1 MKRWTFLTLG
11 VLVLLLM
18 PAALGMIF
26 FYAPLERTMGVI
38 QKIFYFHVGYA
49 AMMMFGFGICGIASL
64 VYLSLPRAK
73 ADVRMYADAIAVGAA
88 EVGLVGG
95 AGVMIMGPLWAHEAW
110 GTYWTWEPRLTLS
123 LVAFFMFLAYMAL
136 RSFSGKGDYARVVS
150 AGLAVLGLPALYFI
164 HVAVSKW
171 GGAHPRV
178 VFTGGLKSGGMKET
192 FFMALGTMLLT
203 GVLLGWLR
211 AWVEV
216 QQVRM
221 SNLIMRVDALRREVT
236 DE

>member
-1 MKRWTFLTLG
+1 MKRWLLFLLG
-11 VLVLLLM
+11 VVVLLAV
-18 PAALGMIF
+18 PAVLGMIF
-26 FYAPLERTMGVI
+26 YFAPLERTMGVV

-49 AMMMFGFGICGIASL
+49 AMMMFGFGICGVSSL
-64 VYLSLPRAK
+64 VYLSTGRERKKLRL
-73 ADVRMYADAIAVGAA
+73 YADATAVASA

-123 LVAFFMFLAYMAL
+123 LVAFFLFLAYMAL
-136 RSFSGKGDYARVVS
+136 RSYAGDDEHSKMVS
-150 AGLAVLGLPALYFI
+150 AGLAILGLPALYFI
-164 HVAVSKW
+164 HIAVSKW

-178 VFTGGLKSGGMKET
+178 VFTGGLRSGGMKET
-192 FFMALGTMLLT
+192 FFAALAALLLM

-216 QQVRM
+216 QTMRM
-221 SNLIMRVDALRREVT
+221 KDLMMRVDAARREV
-236 DE
+236 E

>member
-1 MKRWTFLTLG
+1 MKRWIFFLLG

-18 PAALGMIF
+18 PVALGMV
-26 FYAPLERTMGVI
+26 FYFAPLERTMGIV

-49 AMMMFGFGICGIASL
+49 AMMMFGFGVCGITSL
-64 VYLSLPRAK
+64 VFLVTPDASPMTRIYE
-73 ADVRMYADAIAVGAA
+73 DAIAVAAA

-95 AGVMIMGPLWAHEAW
+95 AGILIMGPLWAHAAW

-136 RSFSGKGDYARVVS
+136 RSFSGNDDYSKKVS

-164 HVAVSKW
+164 QIAVSKW

-178 VFTGGLKSGGMKET
+178 IFTGGLKSGGMKET
-192 FFMALGTMLLT
+192 FFMALGTLFLM
-203 GVLLGWLR
+203 GMLLGWLR

-216 QQVRM
+216 QQARL
-221 SNLIMRVDALRREVT
+221 SLLIMRVDAFRREVT
-236 DE
+236 E

>member
-1 MKRWTFLTLG
+1 MKRWLFFLLG
-11 VLVLLLM
+11 VLVLLLI
-18 PAALGMIF
+18 PVALGMV
-26 FYAPLERTMGVI
+26 FYFAPLERSMGIV

-64 VYLSLPRAK
+64 VFLVTPRTSAT
-73 ADVRMYADAIAVGAA
+73 ARAYTDAIAVAAA

-123 LVAFFMFLAYMAL
+123 LVAFFVFLAYMAL
-136 RSFSGKGDYARVVS
+136 RSFSGKDDYSKMVS

-164 HVAVSKW
+164 QIAVSKW

-192 FFMALGTMLLT
+192 FFMSLGTLLVM
-203 GVLLGWLR
+203 GILLGWLR
-211 AWVEV
+211 AWVEI
-216 QQVRM
+216 QQHRV
-221 SNLIMRVDALRREVT
+221 SKLIMRLDAFRREVRG
-236 DE
+236 